1 MARMAPLLL
10 WLLLVAGVAIV
21 LGTSSALPATV
32 ATHFGAGGHANGWMS
47 RIAYQV
53 FYSAMM
59 IGITFAVYAAFSWLP
74 RRKPHLMNLP
84 NRDYWLAEPRREASM
99 AALRLFGVALA
110 LSIVGLLVTIH
121 FLILD
126 AHTKTPPRLDETMI
140 FVLLGGFVAV
150 VIALVVLLNVRFR
163 SPR

>member
-21 LGTSSALPATV
+21 LGTSSSLPTTV
-32 ATHFGAGGHANGWMS
+32 ATHFGAGGQANGWMS
-47 RIAYQV
+47 RIGYQV
-53 FYSAMM
+53 FYSTLM

-74 RRKPHLMNLP
+74 RSKPHLVNLP
-84 NRDYWLAEPRREASM
+84 HRDYWFAEPRREASM

-110 LSIVGLLVTIH
+110 LAIVGLLVTIH

-126 AHTKTPPRLDETMI
+126 AHTRTPPRLDEPAMY
-140 FVLLGGFVAV
+140 VLLGGFVAV
-150 VIALVVLLNVRFR
+150 VVALVVLLNVRFR
-163 SPR
+163 RPR